1 LARYLPPILRRGP
14 GGGSPGSLILIAVI
28 VLIALIA
35 YGGEGSPGAIF
46 TAARDLAFL
55 FPALILSLSVHEL
68 AHAWVA
74 NSLGDDTA
82 RLQGRLTLD
91 PRSHLDPLGTFML
104 ILTVI
109 IGFGIGWAKPVP
121 VNPWKLK
128 IGPRIGM
135 AVVSIAGPISNI
147 VIAFAAVQAA
157 QALQL
162 PEIPRDVVGLLVT
175 LAGLNIGLAVFN
187 MLPLPP
193 LDGYRVLL
201 GLLPGPAADSFSRIE
216 PYGPMILLFVVFMG
230 GGFIG
235 RIIGAVARPLMAAMV
250 SV

>member
-1 LARYLPPILRRGP
+1 MRGGP
-14 GGGSPGSLILIAVI
+14 GGRSPGSLILIAVI
-28 VLIALIA
+28 VVVALIA
-35 YGGEGSPGAIF
+35 YGGDQSLGGLF

-74 NSLGDDTA
+74 NALGDDTA
-82 RLQGRLTLD
+82 KHQGRLTLD
-91 PRSHLDPLGTFML
+91 PRAHLDPLGTFML

-121 VNPWKLK
+121 VNPWRLS

-135 AVVSIAGPISNI
+135 AVVSIAGPLSNL
-147 VIAFAAVQAA
+147 VIAFVAVQAA
-157 QALQL
+157 QALQIPSI
-162 PEIPRDVVGLLVT
+162 PEDVVGLLVT
-175 LAGLNIGLAVFN
+175 LARLNIGLAVFN

-201 GLLPGPAADSFSRIE
+201 GLLPGPAADSFARIE
-216 PYGPMILLFVVFMG
+216 PYGPMILLFVVFIG
-230 GGFIG
+230 GGFVG
-235 RIIGAVARPLMAAMV
+235 GIIRAISVPLMRAMV

>member
-1 LARYLPPILRRGP
+1 MMRRGP
-14 GGGSPGSLILIAVI
+14 GGRSPGSIILIVVI

-35 YGGEGSPGAIF
+35 YGGGESPGAIF

-55 FPALILSLSVHEL
+55 FPALIISLSVHEL

-74 NSLGDDTA
+74 YSLGDDTA
-82 RLQGRLTLD
+82 KHQGRLTLD
-91 PRSHLDPLGTFML
+91 PRAHLDPLGTFML

-121 VNPWKLK
+121 VNPWRLK
-128 IGPRIGM
+128 IGPRFGM
-135 AVVSIAGPISNI
+135 AVVSIAGPLSNI
-147 VIAFAAVQAA
+147 AIAFLAVQAA

-230 GGFIG
+230 GGFVG
-235 RIIGAVARPLMAAMV
+235 GIIRAVSTPLMRAMV
-250 SV
+250 SI